1 MTDITAAANAAS
13 KNGPDAHKEAGAI
26 SDLGIGKSTASTAIA
41 ADKSFTEDA
50 ATTLFAH
57 FASASQT
64 RITPTLTS

>member
-13 KNGPDAHKEAGAI
+13 KTVPDGHKEASAI
-26 SDLGIGKSTASTAIA
+26 SDLEIGKSSA
-41 ADKSFTEDA
+41 APALATDKSFTEDA

-57 FASASQT
+57 FASSSQT